1 MNGPKKEGNYIDRD
15 IDCQEALAQ
24 GVADLI
30 DKDTD
35 AGRSEAEAASE
46 IVSGSN
52 PGINDLIDSAVRAGW
67 NRDEA
72 AASLV
77 IVAAGMYRGYTGQEP
92 DE

>member
-1 MNGPKKEGNYIDRD
+1 MNGPKKEGNYVDRD

-30 DKDTD
+30 DKDID
-35 AGRSEAEAASE
+35 AGRSEAAAASE

-52 PGINDLIDSAVRAGW
+52 PGIDELIKSAIRAGW

-72 AASLV
+72 AASIVL
-77 IVAAGMYRGYTGQEP
+77 VAAGMHRGYTGQEP